1 MSKKRPTITDVA
13 PKRRLSHLPDG
24 RLRIAAAT
32 RLEIAAAVELEKL
45 AHKNR
50 RSIGRDCRSRD
61 SHIRRAGNNEAI
73 SQ

>member
-50 RSIGRDCRSRD
+50 RSISAEIAAAVD
-61 SHIRRAGNNEAI
+61 SHIRRAGK
-73 SQ
+73 Q